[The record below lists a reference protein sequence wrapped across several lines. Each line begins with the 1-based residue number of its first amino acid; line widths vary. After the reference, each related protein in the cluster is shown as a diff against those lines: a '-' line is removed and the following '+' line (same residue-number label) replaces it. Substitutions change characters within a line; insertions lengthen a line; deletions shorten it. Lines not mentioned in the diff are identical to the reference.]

1 MRMKSVALASV
12 VTALVSV
19 ALSGAVSTAGP
30 RFYRDDPLPREPES
44 QDAQK
49 AARSD
54 IGDLYEMTY
63 NLFVNPRYKPSGTR
77 ARNLNTIDE
86 VSDSSWFTNRI
97 GARAVTMDEI
107 VR

>member
-1 MRMKSVALASV
+1 MKSVALASV

-63 NLFVNPRYKPSGTR
+63 NLFVNPATSHPDARQEPEYDRRGFRLELVYEPDWR
-77 ARNLNTIDE
+77 AHRD
-86 VSDSSWFTNRI
+86 DR
-97 GARAVTMDEI
+97 
-107 VR
+107 